1 MYRWEPRD
9 AEIVM
14 ATYVAQRLERE
25 ASRED
30 IQDALQQKAHE
41 LFMQCDKD
49 GKGVITKR
57 DMQNLQGEL
66 SLSPD
71 QLEAVFDSLDLDT
84 NGYLTLQEFTNGFGQ
99 YCFVAKILC
108 VWKCVIFFNF
118 MFTSDLLCKR
128 PFHAGLGMRPPPE
141 NTTVVCLLQH
151 PLRIPKSIPVPSSLL
166 LLFFSK
172 SPLGSIFSCGHQV
185 SI

>member
-1 MYRWEPRD
+1 
-9 AEIVM
+9 M
-14 ATYVAQRLERE
+14 ATYVVQRLERE

-66 SLSPD
+66 SLTPD

-99 YCFVAKILC
+99 SRLGQICI
-108 VWKCVIFFNF
+108 WKNV
-118 MFTSDLLCKR
+118 
-128 PFHAGLGMRPPPE
+128 
-141 NTTVVCLLQH
+141 
-151 PLRIPKSIPVPSSLL
+151 
-166 LLFFSK
+166 
-172 SPLGSIFSCGHQV
+172 
-185 SI
+185 